1 MSRNINET
9 EGGETI
15 TPTQET
21 VLVELLKGSTQR
33 EAAAVGQVTAE
44 TVSRWMNNDP
54 VFIASYNQ
62 ARASMLEAAVNEIL
76 DLRKEAIKALRD
88 LVTTADPENEW
99 IRLKAAQAVLGIKI
113 PKIGPTDPA
122 DVESVLAKREFDL
135 ELSRLANRKY

>member
-1 MSRNINET
+1 MSRKVNET

-15 TPTQET
+15 TPTQEA

-33 EAAAVGQVTAE
+33 EAAKVGQVTAE
-44 TVSRWMNNDP
+44 TVSRWLNNDP

-99 IRLKAAQAVLGIKI
+99 IRLKAAQTVLRIEI
-113 PKIGPTDPA
+113 PKIGPTNLM
-122 DVESVLAKREFDL
+122 DVENELAAKELDL
-135 ELSRLANRKY
+135 KISRLASGKD